1 MTNPQKMKPVLVN
14 ARIISTGDGYVRRI
28 SLEFMHG
35 TRRKCEKISIM
46 PGMDRDEVARVLR
59 KAAGEISNE
68 TITSE
73 Q

>member
-1 MTNPQKMKPVLVN
+1 MKPVLVN
-14 ARIISTGDGYVRRI
+14 AKIVQSGEGYVRRI
-28 SLEFMHG
+28 SLEFLHG
-35 TRRKCEKISIM
+35 SRRKREQINIQ
-46 PGMDRDEVARVLR
+46 PGMSREEVATSLR

>member
-1 MTNPQKMKPVLVN
+1 
-14 ARIISTGDGYVRRI
+14 
-28 SLEFMHG
+28 
-35 TRRKCEKISIM
+35 M
-46 PGMDRDEVARVLR
+46 PGMARDEVATSLR